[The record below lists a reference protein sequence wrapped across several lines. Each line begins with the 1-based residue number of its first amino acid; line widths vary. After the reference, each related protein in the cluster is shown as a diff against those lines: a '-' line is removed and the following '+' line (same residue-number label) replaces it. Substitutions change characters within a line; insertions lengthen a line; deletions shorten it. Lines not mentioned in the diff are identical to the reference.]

1 MGVRIPPSAPKAQV
15 RGLRPFG
22 CARKVANNTLRV
34 EARAPNKGRSEGSN
48 PSGIDLRIS
57 QQCPLL
63 EIESMAWG
71 HGSTRERQ
79 PTFLEIQIA
88 VGVDPVSD
96 RTRSARIDS
105 TARLSGSPSQWT
117 EPGPHAVTRH
127 LHGTTLPPRAWDHL
141 VPHSCRPTVMLSDR
155 RGGVNRWAS
164 GGPGGTRPRA
174 ALASPEA
181 SAACGRTRLR

>member
-1 MGVRIPPSAPKAQV
+1 MDRLGPGKKPTREPTIASCRVARCPNSFRSLTSACVSTRINATNWDFRRRCGTTKIALRIRRLQVRILPSAPKAQV

-96 RTRSARIDS
+96 RTRSACIDS
-105 TARLSGSPSQWT
+105 TARLSFRLNPRLPLKQPS
-117 EPGPHAVTRH
+117 
-127 LHGTTLPPRAWDHL
+127 
-141 VPHSCRPTVMLSDR
+141 
-155 RGGVNRWAS
+155 
-164 GGPGGTRPRA
+164 
-174 ALASPEA
+174 
-181 SAACGRTRLR
+181 

>member
-1 MGVRIPPSAPKAQV
+1 
-15 RGLRPFG
+15 
-22 CARKVANNTLRV
+22 
-34 EARAPNKGRSEGSN
+34 
-48 PSGIDLRIS
+48 
-57 QQCPLL
+57 
-63 EIESMAWG
+63 MAWG

-141 VPHSCRPTVMLSDR
+141 VPHSCRPTGCCLTGVAVSTVGLLPLAVGLAFDDQLVGRALLDQSAPVFDR
-155 RGGVNRWAS
+155 RSLAS
-164 GGPGGTRPRA
+164 SISVYAPGGKVTET
-174 ALASPEA
+174 S
-181 SAACGRTRLR
+181 SGTI